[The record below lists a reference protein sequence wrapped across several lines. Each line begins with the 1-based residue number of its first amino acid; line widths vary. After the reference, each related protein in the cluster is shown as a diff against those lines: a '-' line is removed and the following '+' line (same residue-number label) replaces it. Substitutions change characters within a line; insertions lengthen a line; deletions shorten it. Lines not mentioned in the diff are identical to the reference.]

1 MGAPDAIHV
10 PIRSCCACRKRAP
23 KVELI
28 RFFRSSEDR
37 LEIDETQRA
46 EGRGAYVCPS
56 LFCFERA
63 LKKGSFARTLRS
75 RSMAPNGEVLR
86 ARLERLL
93 ARRVPGCG
101 VSWHE

>member
-1 MGAPDAIHV
+1 MGARVATHV

-23 KVELI
+23 KEELI
-28 RFFRSSEDR
+28 RFFRSSENR
-37 LEIDETQRA
+37 LEIDEAQRS

-56 LFCFERA
+56 LSCFERA

-75 RSMAPNGEVLR
+75 RSMAPNDEELR

-93 ARRVPGCG
+93 ARRAPGCG
-101 VSWHE
+101 ESWHE